1 MIGFE
6 ITTKE
11 SGIPLF
17 THEFRPDVLFTDHD
31 IRGGLIGAIMQVMGE
46 TFGQQE
52 TKIVNYGHYSAI
64 LTEGDYVYG
73 VLFTYQ
79 TGPIFE
85 KFCRGLV
92 ENFENQYYSK
102 LEKLMS
108 PKTIID
114 VSEYADFS
122 KECNEAYNSLIHID
136 ETKLSKLLDIIH
148 SYHDRI
154 FENMIIFLRP
164 EMSQIYTHL
173 ASEKFSVFSSEVST
187 AIKTLLDLSNRTT
200 FPIENFQI
208 ALSKNFHCL
217 MFNIFPYTIVIF
229 VDEDN
234 LDITQWRIK
243 EIITSF
249 VEG

>member
-1 MIGFE
+1 MIGLE
-6 ITTKE
+6 ITSKE

-17 THEFRPDVLFTDHD
+17 THEFRPNTLLDGE
-31 IRGGLIGAIMQVMGE
+31 IRGGLISAIMQVMGE

-52 TKIVNYGHYSAI
+52 TKIVNYGQYNAI
-64 LTEGDYVYG
+64 LTEGEYVYG
-73 VLFTYQ
+73 VLFTFQ
-79 TGPIFE
+79 TGPIIE

-92 ENFENQYYSK
+92 ETFENKYLTK
-102 LEKLMS
+102 LETLMS
-108 PKTIID
+108 PDTLIES
-114 VSEYADFS
+114 SEYTDFS
-122 KECNEAYNSLIHID
+122 NECIEAYNSLLHID
-136 ETKLSKLLDIIH
+136 ETKLSKLLEIVH

-173 ASEKFSVFSSEVST
+173 ASERFSVFSNEVST
-187 AIKTLLDLSNRTT
+187 AIKTLLDLSTRTT

-208 ALSKNFHCL
+208 SLSKDFLCL
-217 MFNIFPYTIVIF
+217 MFNIFPYTVVIF

-234 LDITQWRIK
+234 LDTTQWRIK
-243 EIITSF
+243 EIIKSF

>member
-6 ITTKE
+6 ITSKE
-11 SGIPLF
+11 SGILLF
-17 THEFRPDVLFTDHD
+17 THEFRPDVLFTDSD

-52 TKIVNYGHYSAI
+52 TKIVNYGNYNAI
-64 LTEGDYVYG
+64 LTEGEFVYG
-73 VLFTYQ
+73 VLFTFQ

-92 ENFENQYYSK
+92 ENFESKFQSK
-102 LEKLMS
+102 LERLMS
-108 PKTIID
+108 PDTLIEE
-114 VSEYADFS
+114 SEYDFS
-122 KECNEAYNSLIHID
+122 NECTEAYNTLLHID

-173 ASEKFSVFSSEVST
+173 ASEKFSVFSTEVST
-187 AIKTLLDLSNRTT
+187 AIKILLDLSNRTT

-217 MFNIFPYTIVIF
+217 MFNVFPYTIVIF
-229 VDEDN
+229 IDEDN
-234 LDITQWRIK
+234 LDTTQWRIK